1 MKSYIDNN
9 IFGGKNNNTSMSK
22 YLMIDVILCDITCLV
37 YLFTLQ
43 YSMWFRTVYWLL
55 NH

>member
-9 IFGGKNNNTSMSK
+9 IFGGKNHCTGWIM
-22 YLMIDVILCDITCLV
+22 MIYVILCDITCLV

-43 YSMWFRTVYWLL
+43 YSMFKRHEMLKK
-55 NH
+55 N